1 MKHQLPRIDVLLPL
15 ALLLAIA
22 SPLVGQN
29 PGMRRNELQ
38 RQVMQRFMQNVR
50 TQAGLGDEQ
59 FQEFS
64 QVARRAF
71 EGRARLSE
79 RERSLWMALDGQMRP
94 GVAADADSVTS
105 ILATLVE
112 VGDQR
117 VELLRREQAE
127 YAAFLS
133 PIQRA
138 QVTIA
143 WRRLQMQIDRIRMGR
158 MQDRRPM

>member
-1 MKHQLPRIDVLLPL
+1 MKHPLPRIDVLLPL

-22 SPLVGQN
+22 SPLAGQN

-59 FQEFS
+59 FRQFS
-64 QVARRAF
+64 EVAHRSF

-79 RERSLWMALDGQMRP
+79 RERSLWVALDGQMRP
-94 GVAADADSVTS
+94 GVAADTDSVS
-105 ILATLVE
+105 AILATLVE

-117 VELLRREQAE
+117 VELLRREQEE

-143 WRRLQMQIDRIRMGR
+143 WRRLQTQIDRIRMGR
-158 MQDRRPM
+158 MQGRRPT